1 MIFLKIYIINNWKIE
16 LEILNMFIFFK
27 IYIVNK
33 GEEEFDKLKRFIND
47 YEKIFNFK
55 WDVCEFI

>member
-1 MIFLKIYIINNWKIE
+1 ME

-55 WDVCEFI
+55 